1 MTIEELRQKCR
12 VAQAAGPKILL
23 VVPGPAPR
31 GDRKRLTGRRG
42 PLGEFVSQGIE
53 DAYEGEE
60 KAAKSYGVDE
70 AIKRARKAIDAARRT

>member
-42 PLGEFVSQGIE
+42 PLGEFVSQGS
-53 DAYEGEE
+53 EG
-60 KAAKSYGVDE
+60 SLCYFDPT
-70 AIKRARKAIDAARRT
+70 AILQWLIANGL